1 MAKLAGLPPS
11 VISRAKLVLDNL
23 EKGEK
28 SKTIENLSDDLPLF
42 QNVENKEV
50 GLQISPNEK
59 LISHLADV
67 NVDDLTPREAL
78 EIVYTLKELADS

>member
-50 GLQISPNEK
+50 GPQISPNEK

-67 NVDDLTPREAL
+67 NVDDLSPREAL

>member
-1 MAKLAGLPPS
+1 MAKLAGLPHS
-11 VISRAKLVLDNL
+11 VISRAKLVLENL

-28 SKTIENLSDDLPLF
+28 SKTIENLNDNLPLF
-42 QNVENKEV
+42 QNVENKEAS
-50 GLQISPNEK
+50 LQISLNEK
-59 LISHLADV
+59 FISHLADV